1 LQVCQ
6 RFNQKNHM
14 EFRPTWDPSV
24 RHLLQL
30 NVETQLRHIEQ
41 NITGF
46 ALKDTALA
54 AGATLVNSF
63 GGTDMNRPNSGLTAW
78 QPLPVYSDLTFPS
91 KKKAINDAHLL
102 TGHIKRVARYY
113 GADLVGIA
121 NLNQCWVY
129 SHYYIPETGEN
140 NPVEIDERYK
150 YVVVMAIEMDYSM
163 MRAAPSML
171 EEAETLLTYSKMAFL
186 VGSVAQ
192 FIRQLGYSAIPA
204 LNDTALSVPLAVDA
218 GLGELGRHGLL
229 ITPQFGPRQRIC
241 KVITDLPLEPDH
253 PIEFGVTQFCS
264 ICRKCARECPGQAIS
279 YGQRTTE
286 ALSISNNPG
295 VLKWP
300 LSAEKCREYW
310 AKIGT
315 SCGVCIR
322 VCPFNKRKG
331 SIHDMS
337 RWLIKHIPWVDYPL
351 VRIDD
356 FLGYGRYLD
365 PALFWK
371 DKI

>member
-1 LQVCQ
+1 LQAYQ

-24 RHLLQL
+24 RHLAQL

-41 NITGF
+41 NIAGF
-46 ALKDTALA
+46 ALKDAALA

-63 GGTDMNRPNSGLTAW
+63 CGTNMNRPNSGLTSW
-78 QPLPVYSDLTFPS
+78 EPLPIYTDLAFPS
-91 KKKAINDAHLL
+91 KKKAIRDAHLL
-102 TGHIKRVARYY
+102 TDHIKRVARYY

-121 NLNQCWVY
+121 NLDQRWVY
-129 SHYYIPETGEN
+129 SHHYIPETGEN
-140 NPVEIDERYK
+140 KPVEIDERYK
-150 YVVVMAIEMDYSM
+150 HVVVMAVEMDYNM
-163 MRAAPSML
+163 MRAAPSMM

-186 VGSVAQ
+186 VGSIAQ
-192 FIRQLGYSAIPA
+192 FIRQLGYSAIPV

-253 PIEFGVTQFCS
+253 LIEFGVTQFCS
-264 ICRKCARECPGQAIS
+264 ICRKCARECPGQAVS

-295 VLKWP
+295 VLKWS
-300 LSAEKCREYW
+300 LNAEKCREYW
-310 AKIGT
+310 SKVGT
-315 SCGVCIR
+315 SCGICIR

-331 SIHDMS
+331 PIHDMS
-337 RWLIKHIPWVDYPL
+337 RWLIKHILWVDYLL
-351 VRIDD
+351 VRLDD
-356 FLGYGRYLD
+356 LLGYGRHLD
-365 PALFWK
+365 PELFWK